1 LQAQIDFVDDERF
14 GHAEKLP
21 QAQKL
26 NRIFRGVLE
35 FTRRLGYGCGNQSM
49 NFPRRKIIYFT
60 AALLWCAAARGY
72 FLDDIGI
79 TAMRAV
85 TNLDGSGIRVGQC
98 EGYDSAT
105 NTYQVNPAVPGLPAS
120 RFAYYAG
127 TNSTN
132 VFPNLLGQ
140 ESAHA
145 DNAVAAYFFGQSY
158 GVATNV
164 GFIDNYDANLYF
176 DEAIQVVGPN
186 TNYILSFVRTDPAD
200 RVVNSSFIFGYV
212 PMDLPVAEQQGIDQV
227 YDNYMAT
234 NRTLFV
240 SAVGNGGTVC
250 PPGTS
255 YNGIGVGAYYE
266 HANFGSVGPSVDN
279 GRCKPDIAGISTA
292 TSIATPLV
300 AGCAA
305 MLVQAGLRGDGG
317 NTNFATDLRVIK
329 ALLLNGAVKPIDW
342 TNSNASPLDA
352 RYGAGVV
359 NVFNSWNQLTGG
371 KRSAI
376 ISNTVSLNAAHPPT
390 GATGTVAVLSGWDFG
405 TNTSSASTDA
415 LRHYYL
421 NVSNSTAS
429 AKFSATATLV
439 WHRHLGKTNI
449 NNLNLFL
456 YNCANSNLVLCSTSA
471 VDNVEHIWTNHLAPG
486 RYDLQVWKA
495 GGTTVT
501 TNEAYALAWE
511 FAAPPTLAISGRTNA
526 VLTWPSYPA
535 GFYIEVRTNLISG
548 AWITN
553 GFGVP
558 IVTNTLNSIPLNAT
572 NAAQFFRLR
581 KPNI

>member
-1 LQAQIDFVDDERF
+1 
-14 GHAEKLP
+14 
-21 QAQKL
+21 
-26 NRIFRGVLE
+26 
-35 FTRRLGYGCGNQSM
+35 M
-49 NFPRRKIIYFT
+49 NFPRQKIIYF
-60 AALLWCAAARGY
+60 AAVLLWCAAARGY

-79 TAMRAV
+79 TAIRAV
-85 TNLDGSGIRVGQC
+85 TNLDGTGVRVGQV

-105 NTYQVNPAVPGLPAS
+105 NTYQVNPAAPDLPAS
-120 RFAYYAG
+120 RFTYYAD

-145 DNAVAAYFFGQSY
+145 DYAVAAYFYGPAY
-158 GVATNV
+158 GVATNISY
-164 GFIDNYDANLYF
+164 IDNYDANIYF
-176 DEAIQVVGPN
+176 NELVQVVGPK

-200 RVVNSSFIFGYV
+200 QVVNSSFIWGYV
-212 PMDLPVAEQQGIDQV
+212 PADLPVAEQQGIDSA
-227 YDNYMAT
+227 YDDYMAT

-255 YNGIGVGAYYE
+255 YNGIGVGAYYY
-266 HANFGSVGPSVDN
+266 ASLGNSGSVGPTVDN
-279 GRCKPDIAGISTA
+279 GRCKPDLTGISTV
-292 TSIATPLV
+292 TSSSTPLV
-300 AGCAA
+300 SGCAA
-305 MLVQAGLRGDGG
+305 MLVQAALRGDGG
-317 NTNFATDLRVIK
+317 DTNAATDLRVLK
-329 ALLLNGAVKPIDW
+329 ALLLNGAVKPADW
-342 TNSNASPLDA
+342 TNLNSSPLDP

-371 KRSAI
+371 KHSAI
-376 ISNTVSLNAAHPPT
+376 ASNTVSLNAAHPPT
-390 GATGTVAVLSGWDFG
+390 GTTGTVSVLSGWDFA
-405 TNTSSASTDA
+405 TNTSSASIDA
-415 LRHYYL
+415 LRHYYF
-421 NVSNSTAS
+421 NVSNNLAS

-471 VDNVEHIWTNHLAPG
+471 VDNVEHLWTNSLAPG

-511 FAAPPTLAISGRTNA
+511 FVAPPTLALAGRTNA

-535 GFYIEVRTNLISG
+535 GFYIEARTNLISG
-548 AWITN
+548 AWSTN

-558 IVTNTLNSIPLNAT
+558 SVTNTLNSIPLNAT

-581 KPNI
+581 KPNL